1 MYFQLGR
8 DRLLSLNAASFSSS
22 LGSHPP
28 LSGYGGESVRIC
40 GCFGFV
46 AGEVGGGGVGSGGV
60 GSGCGGVV
68 GELLREIVV
77 IGGVCCCWRS
87 VLFLC

>member
-1 MYFQLGR
+1 MR
-8 DRLLSLNAASFSSS
+8 SC
-22 LGSHPP
+22 
-28 LSGYGGESVRIC
+28 GG
-40 GCFGFV
+40 FGFG

-60 GSGCGGVV
+60 GNGCGGEV